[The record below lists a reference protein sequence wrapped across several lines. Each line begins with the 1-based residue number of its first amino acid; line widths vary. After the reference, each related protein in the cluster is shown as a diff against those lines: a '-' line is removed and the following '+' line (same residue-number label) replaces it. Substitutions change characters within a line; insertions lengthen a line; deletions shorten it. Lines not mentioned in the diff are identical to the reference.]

1 MPRVGLV
8 GRIESKDPRIG
19 DIEAR
24 KKEYARLCGRL
35 RKKLKILVDEAA
47 MNQNDIYGQEHPWD
61 TDEEG
66 AE

>member
-1 MPRVGLV
+1 MPRAGLV
-8 GRIESKDPRIG
+8 GRIESKEPRSG

-24 KKEYARLCGRL
+24 KKEYAKLCGRL

-47 MNQNDIYGQEHPWD
+47 LNRNGVYGQEHPWD
-61 TDEEG
+61 TDEKG